1 MIEGKPLSTITPVSA
16 YRGLTGGGG
25 YVLRR
30 AVFTSCSLPVGD
42 ESILWLVAPLMRC
55 RRGLIIVAVLVLLAL
70 AGVVWPP
77 LWVFLCPGA
86 LLLFLQPWRPTYCSE
101 LLVLVSG
108 TSLGFWVVSFW
119 WLKYA
124 QVALL
129 TWAYLVIG
137 FSVVLIGVLAW
148 RQRNRIA
155 VAFDGQEILV
165 LLLLGAAMTLRLS
178 LYWREPFA
186 PAGADMSMHGY
197 ITALI
202 VHYNGVPPSHHPL
215 LPIDGFGGYA
225 AGFHTLTALISLLG
239 GMPVYRSALLMETI
253 TFGLLSAAMYLFL
266 RAFWDRQVSVIVA
279 LIVTFLPRDP
289 QNYVGW
295 GGIPTILALVFV
307 VIGLALLWRV
317 CERTSA
323 SCWWVCSIFLVAS
336 FLTHAIP
343 AIGVLYALIP
353 VATYW
358 GVKMVRGTPDAIKP
372 IIRHLLGTALISAIL
387 LVPYLPDL
395 IATEV
400 SAMEIQWVQDWQRVR
415 SGGAWGGTLADAIIT
430 VPSYLRQKIYGAP
443 FLFLSAVGFLAL
455 AISRS
460 PLLIPSVAFAVT
472 VVGLV
477 INSMYWV
484 LPLSYAL
491 YPERVALLVLL
502 PAGLGIG
509 ALIDGLRYLLGRF
522 LRWEFS
528 TWVMAG
534 LVIVLSVRQ
543 NEQAYYNIARQ
554 YALVTGADLRALRWL
569 QANTKPD
576 DVIQASYG
584 DAGLWIPAIAFRAIT
599 TPHLNPFYFDELGE
613 GIRKLKAQYVYLGA
627 RRVYGE
633 PIDPAQFDAHPERYR
648 RVYAHDGVTIYKIV
662 AQSAQV
668 SVNLADIQAQV
679 LEPSREALSV
689 AISTD
694 KPHYRRHDVLQLRL
708 DLWDVSEPYRVDCYL
723 VVTGPDGRW
732 SFYDGWGLS
741 FAHDSA
747 TWRPMA
753 QSVGISQEGL
763 RNYPLLSLPLHGLP
777 SGRYTWYIWLTEPE
791 SRIILAKATATFTL
805 ASD

>member
-1 MIEGKPLSTITPVSA
+1 
-16 YRGLTGGGG
+16 
-25 YVLRR
+25 
-30 AVFTSCSLPVGD
+30 
-42 ESILWLVAPLMRC
+42 MRC
-55 RRGLIIVAVLVLLAL
+55 RRDLIIVAVLLLLAL
-70 AGVVWPP
+70 VGVVWPP
-77 LWVFLCPGA
+77 LWLFLCPGV
-86 LLLFLQPWRPTYCSE
+86 LLLFLRPRRPTYCSD

-129 TWAYLVIG
+129 TWAYVVIA
-137 FSVVLIGVLAW
+137 FSMVLIGVLAW
-148 RQRNRIA
+148 KQRNRIA
-155 VAFDGQEILV
+155 VTCDRQEALV
-165 LLLLGAAMTLRLS
+165 LFLLGAAMILRLS

-197 ITALI
+197 IAALI

-253 TFGLLSAAMYLFL
+253 TFGLLSAAIYLFL
-266 RAFWDRQVSVIVA
+266 RTVWDRQVSVIVA

-289 QNYVGW
+289 QNYVSW

-317 CERTSA
+317 CAGTSA
-323 SCWWVCSIFLVAS
+323 SYWWVCSFFLVAG

-343 AIGVLYALIP
+343 AISALYTLVSIA
-353 VATYW
+353 AYW
-358 GVKMVRGTPDAIKP
+358 GVKMVWGTADTIKP
-372 IIRHLLGTALISAIL
+372 MVRPLLGIALSSAIL
-387 LVPYLPDL
+387 LAPYLPDL

-430 VPSYLRQKIYGAP
+430 VPSYLRQKIYGTP
-443 FLFLSAVGFLAL
+443 FLGLSALGFLAL

-460 PLLIPSVAFAVT
+460 PLLLPSVAFALT

-491 YPERVALLVLL
+491 YPERVALLLLL
-502 PAGLGIG
+502 PVGLGIG
-509 ALIDGLRYLLGRF
+509 ALIDGLRDQLGRF
-522 LRWEFS
+522 LRWEFIIGG
-528 TWVMAG
+528 MAG
-534 LVIVLSVRQ
+534 LVLVLSVHQ
-543 NEQAYYNIARQ
+543 NEQVYYDTARQ
-554 YALVTGADLRALRWL
+554 YALVTGADLQALQWL
-569 QANTKPD
+569 QANTGPH

-599 TPHLNPFYFDELGE
+599 TPHLNPFYLDELGK
-613 GIRKLKAQYVYLGA
+613 GIRTLRAQYVYLGA

-648 RVYAHDGVTIYKIV
+648 RVYAHDGVTIYRIM
-662 AQSAQV
+662 AQSAPV

-689 AISTD
+689 AIRPE
-694 KPHYRRHDVLQLRL
+694 KPHYRRHDVLKLRL
-708 DLWDVSEPYRVDCYL
+708 DLWDVSEPHRVDYYL

-763 RNYPLLSLPLHGLP
+763 SNYPLLSLPLHDLP
-777 SGRYTWYIWLTEPE
+777 SGRYTLYLWLTEPE